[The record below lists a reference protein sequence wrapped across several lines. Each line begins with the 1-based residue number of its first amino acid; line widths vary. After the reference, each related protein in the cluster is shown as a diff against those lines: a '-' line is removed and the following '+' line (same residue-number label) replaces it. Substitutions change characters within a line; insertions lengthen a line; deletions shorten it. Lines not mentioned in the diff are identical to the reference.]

1 MRKARLLVSWT
12 IGLTIGLSAVL
23 LAVVLGASPGRAQ
36 GNIDRGKTPAQMFA
50 DTCAGC
56 HRNPRALKRG
66 SAGFLRLHYTTS
78 SAQASAIAA
87 YLATAPSA
95 PEEPAQQARQQTKQQ
110 QPNARPTDHVE
121 GAPASNGDRLADAAT
136 ARPTPVIA
144 GRPAASALQAKPV
157 LEPFE
162 E

>member
-12 IGLTIGLSAVL
+12 IGLTIGFAT
-23 LAVVLGASPGRAQ
+23 VLGASPSFAQ
-36 GNIDRGKTPAQMFA
+36 GNIDRGKTAAQMFA

-66 SAGFLRLHYTTS
+66 SAAFLRLHYTTS
-78 SAQASAIAA
+78 TAQASAIAA
-87 YLATAPSA
+87 YLATAPNV
-95 PEEPAQQARQQTKQQ
+95 PEEPAQQARQQPKQQ
-110 QPNARPTDHVE
+110 QPNARPADHAE
-121 GAPASNGDRLADAAT
+121 AAPPNGERLADAAT
-136 ARPTPVIA
+136 ARPAPVLA